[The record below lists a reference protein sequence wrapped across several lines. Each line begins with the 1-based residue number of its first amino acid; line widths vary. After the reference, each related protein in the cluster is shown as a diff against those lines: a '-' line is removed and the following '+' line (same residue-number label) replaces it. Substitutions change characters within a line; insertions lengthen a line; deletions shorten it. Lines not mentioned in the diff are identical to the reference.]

1 MLILIRHAETEY
13 DVEKRFQGQM
23 NPFLSQVGKSQAS
36 ELGKS
41 TEDQNIDAVYF
52 PSSEPYWATSFG
64 INSYHTKVPFTREDA
79 LKGRSGGEHE
89 GKLYSVL
96 KKELPPKKYRLWDRD
111 FFEAPLLG
119 ESFYDVSFRVI
130 PFFKEKIIPQIND
143 NKTIVLISDDV
154 VVKILIGYIK
164 NAGVVEIPSFKVEPA
179 MSYEFRGKLS

>member
-1 MLILIRHAETEY
+1 MLVLIRHAETEH
-13 DVEKRFQGQM
+13 DAEKRFQGQL
-23 NPFLSQVGKSQAS
+23 NSFLTQLGNVQSG

-41 TEDQNIDAVYF
+41 MEDQIIDAVYF
-52 PSSEPYWATSFG
+52 PDSEPYWATSFG
-64 INSYHTKVPFTREDA
+64 IGTYHPKVPFIREDA
-79 LKGRSGGEHE
+79 LKGRSGGEYE

-96 KKELPPKKYRLWDRD
+96 KKELPPKKYKLWERD
-111 FFEAPLLG
+111 YFEAPLMG
-119 ESFYDVSFRVI
+119 ESYYDVSFRVI

-143 NKTIVLISDDV
+143 NKMIVLISDDA